1 MEVMV
6 NSIPVYY
13 EEYGKGIPVLMLH
26 GRPSDHRHMV
36 ADMEPLFH
44 NRAGFR
50 RLYPDM
56 PGTGKTPGADQLTN
70 LDKLL
75 EVASEFMRLVA
86 PNERFVVIGTS
97 YGGYLARGLIYR
109 QAEMIDGALLL
120 TPMIEPDPAKQHY
133 PPHQVLVEDAGFR
146 AALTPQ
152 ESYLPDMFVVQ
163 NLENLE
169 AFRAD
174 IAPALQVADHA
185 FLAKLGEEAEFSFP
199 VDRLTTPFPAPTLI
213 ITGRQDAICGY
224 QDAWAN
230 LENYPR
236 ATFAVLDRAG
246 HFLSYEQKGLF
257 QALGSEWLNRVAEY
271 IQQTAEIKEEN

>member
-1 MEVMV
+1 MEIIVKFML
-6 NSIPVYY
+6 VYY
-13 EEYGKGIPVLMLH
+13 EEYGSGIPVLMLH

-36 ADMEPLFH
+36 ADMEPLFQ
-44 NRAGFR
+44 NRSGFR

-70 LDKLL
+70 LDQLL

-97 YGGYLARGLIYR
+97 YGGYLAQGLIY
-109 QAEMIDGALLL
+109 QQGSLIDGALLL
-120 TPMIEPDPAKQHY
+120 TPLIEPNPAKQHY

-152 ESYLPDMFVVQ
+152 ENYLPDMFVVQ
-163 NLENLE
+163 NLENLA
-169 AFRAD
+169 AFRTD
-174 IAPALQVADHA
+174 ILPALQVADHA

-199 VDRLTTPFPAPTLI
+199 VEKLTTPFPAPVLI
-213 ITGRQDAICGY
+213 LTGRQDAICGY
-224 QDAWAN
+224 QDAWAI

-246 HFLSYEQKGLF
+246 HFLSYEQKIVF
-257 QALGSEWLNRVAEY
+257 QALAGEWLNRVAEY
-271 IQQTAEIKEEN
+271 IQHTAEIKEKH